1 MLLAEGARN
10 LLTERGLK
18 ATHQRVVILQ
28 ALSATESHPSAEEL
42 FADLRHENPTL
53 SIGTL
58 YKTLEAFV
66 SAGLARP
73 IVTISGAQRF
83 EVPMR
88 EHHHLICRKTKQVID
103 FEDHALSLLLAD
115 FFRQNPIPGFQVEE
129 VQLMVTGHKQE
140 EEEPLTSPPPSK
152 NPIN

>member
-1 MLLAEGARN
+1 MLMAEGARN

-28 ALSATESHPSAEEL
+28 ALSATETHPSAEEL
-42 FADLRHENPTL
+42 FAELKQDNPTL
-53 SIGTL
+53 SVGTL

-66 SAGLARP
+66 SVGLARP

-103 FEDHALSLLLAD
+103 FEDQALSLMLTN
-115 FFRQNPIPGFQVEE
+115 FFSQNPIPGFHVEE
-129 VQLMVTGHKQE
+129 VQLMVTGLKHE
-140 EEEPLTSPPPSK
+140 ELETATPNLPS
-152 NPIN
+152 N